1 MQLGAFSNLDN
12 AENFLTVVEFQMSGA
27 ANTRNEIV
35 YTPRVR
41 ARDNQF
47 RVELGP
53 FASRSDAQRVA
64 ADLERFG
71 LVPTPGN

>member
-1 MQLGAFSNLDN
+1 
-12 AENFLTVVEFQMSGA
+12 MSGA